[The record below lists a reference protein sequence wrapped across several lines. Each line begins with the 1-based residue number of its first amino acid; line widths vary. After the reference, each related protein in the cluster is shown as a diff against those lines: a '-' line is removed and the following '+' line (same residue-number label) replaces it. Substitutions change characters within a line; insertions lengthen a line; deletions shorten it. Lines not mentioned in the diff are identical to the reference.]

1 MYCVKC
7 RKHTETLKTTT
18 FTARNQVDLAAY
30 HHDLCYANH
39 QDRKTRN
46 DVCDRQMLRELDR
59 ITNPTLRERVDNG
72 IVRNIINAKV
82 NLGLG
87 LKSPS
92 DAIKWT
98 DRLAEKLHKTAL
110 TKFPK
115 WRVIVTGIDKIWAAD
130 LVDMQAFSK
139 DNDGV
144 RYLLTV
150 IDVFS
155 KYGWMIPLKT
165 KTVAEVANCTER
177 GI

>member
-1 MYCVKC
+1 
-7 RKHTETLKTTT
+7 
-18 FTARNQVDLAAY
+18 
-30 HHDLCYANH
+30 
-39 QDRKTRN
+39 
-46 DVCDRQMLRELDR
+46 MLRELDR

-115 WRVIVTGIDKIWAAD
+115 
-130 LVDMQAFSK
+130 
-139 DNDGV
+139 
-144 RYLLTV
+144 
-150 IDVFS
+150 
-155 KYGWMIPLKT
+155 
-165 KTVAEVANCTER
+165 
-177 GI
+177 